1 MFAPHLRKRLITG
14 SIHQSCLTGRCAWP
28 SVIAFAFRHFCRSMQ
43 GICRLALFGLDALA
57 A

>member
-28 SVIAFAFRHFCRSMQ
+28 SAIAFAFRHFCRSMQ